1 MSDVS
6 LSCTHNCLQ
15 TLFEDLPE
23 DMVKFGHRLSRL
35 QLPDSSQP
43 GSKAFLEF
51 ENSTDETGSQGKA
64 AAKASYE
71 AKLVLGCDGLLSAV
85 RQVWLPGSAEPQF
98 QGNIMMRGLISTQT
112 LGQQPAW
119 KELFKAGGVSRRYV
133 LGGGL
138 TGMVYPMDGRTTVW
152 VVNAPYDT
160 AQVRRCSGLQQ
171 VVGRG
176 YSKLPRLDNSTSS
189 TTYVVRPPSPSP
201 LPLKHRHSGLQL
213 SLYSLLVLFTPPCD
227 SSRGAG
233 AGSELRAT
241 WYEAAAGGQQ
251 PGQLQPKQ

>member
-1 MSDVS
+1 MSNLS

-23 DMVKFGHRLSRL
+23 DMVKFGHRLSSL

-51 ENSTDETGSQGKA
+51 ESSTGETGSQGTA

-71 AKLVLGCDGLLSAV
+71 ARLVLGCDGLLSAV

-119 KELFKAGGVSRRYV
+119 KEIFKAGGVSRRYV

-138 TGMVYPMDGRTTVW
+138 TGMVYPMDGSTTVW
-152 VVNAPYDT
+152 VVNVPYNT
-160 AQVRRCSGLQQ
+160 AQVR
-171 VVGRG
+171 
-176 YSKLPRLDNSTSS
+176 
-189 TTYVVRPPSPSP
+189 
-201 LPLKHRHSGLQL
+201 LKHVAAGRPCLPCLDSDTSDTTCTL
-213 SLYSLLVLFTPPCD
+213 LYRSPGAGPRI
-227 SSRGAG
+227 SRGASACHHSCRSTATQ
-233 AGSELRAT
+233 AGSGWFTAE
-241 WYEAAAGGQQ
+241 
-251 PGQLQPKQ
+251 PV